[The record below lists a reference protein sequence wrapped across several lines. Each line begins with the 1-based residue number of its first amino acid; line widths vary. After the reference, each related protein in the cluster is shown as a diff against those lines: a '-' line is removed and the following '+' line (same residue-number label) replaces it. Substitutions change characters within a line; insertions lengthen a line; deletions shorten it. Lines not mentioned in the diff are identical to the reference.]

1 MTLFILSVF
10 LLGLMLGGAF
20 GALFLALCVA
30 AREDVPPSLLHGLS
44 SLPADPAARS

>member
-1 MTLFILSVF
+1 MTLFILSIF

-30 AREDVPPSLLHGLS
+30 AREDVPPYHLHGLS
-44 SLPADPAARS
+44 GLPSDPAAGS